1 MFKKQLIE
9 QIRCIPDYPKEGIVF
24 RDITTLL
31 NHQSFISV
39 IEHLKE
45 YYQNQNI
52 HYIAGLESRGFIFGA
67 PLAYALGVGFV
78 PIRKKG
84 KLPFKKISQSYELE
98 YGSDELEIHLD
109 AFEGKQGARVL
120 LVDDLI
126 ATGGSAEAG
135 VKLIESV
142 GGECVGACFL
152 IDLSSL
158 GGSSK
163 LSKLTQVYSILEF

>member
-1 MFKKQLIE
+1 MFKEQLIE
-9 QIRCIPDYPKEGIVF
+9 QIRRIPDYPKEGIVF

-31 NHQSFISV
+31 NHQSFIDV
-39 IEHLKE
+39 IEHLKK

-52 HYIAGLESRGFIFGA
+52 QYVAGLESRGFIFGA
-67 PLAYALGVGFV
+67 PLAYALGAGFV

-84 KLPFKKISQSYELE
+84 KLPFKKVSQSYELE

-109 AFEGKQGARVL
+109 AFDGNKGARVL

-135 VKLIESV
+135 VRLIEKV

-152 IDLSSL
+152 IDLVEL
-158 GGSSK
+158 GGSKK
-163 LSKLTQVYSILEF
+163 LSAMTKIYSILEF